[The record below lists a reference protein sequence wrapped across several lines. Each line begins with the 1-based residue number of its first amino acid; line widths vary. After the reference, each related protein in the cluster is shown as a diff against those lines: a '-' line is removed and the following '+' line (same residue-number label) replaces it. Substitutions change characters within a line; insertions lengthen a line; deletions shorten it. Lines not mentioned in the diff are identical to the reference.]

1 MKNNKRKQILIIA
14 GATASGKSS
23 LALNIYHKNFNK
35 IDDNIRKT
43 LKKHNLL
50 NIDYKIISADSR
62 QIYKN
67 IPIFSGIDTKE
78 KKEKIELIKI
88 INEDIVFSAGDFE
101 QIVVKKIDNFLK
113 NNQTPIIV
121 GGTSFY
127 LKSLLFENF
136 LPKVDVNIKLRKSIE
151 NKSLKEL
158 LKILEK
164 LDPERLKTIDK
175 NNKPRIIR
183 SIEIATKL
191 GYVPKIK
198 EKIKEKYNFI
208 FIWIKIDIEK
218 QKKLIEKNFKKR
230 VNKDFFDEALKLKKY
245 FEKLNWNNEKI
256 KKRFFKLGLSYK
268 FIFDFWDN
276 KISKEEFINLG
287 IKEEQKYAKRQNT
300 YLKKFFNNLP
310 KEVFKIELEKD

>member
-35 IDDNIRKT
+35 IDDNIKRT

-50 NIDYKIISADSR
+50 NNDYKIISADSR

-88 INEDIVFSAGDFE
+88 INEDIIFSAGDFE
-101 QIVVKKIDNFLK
+101 EIAIKKIDNFLK

-151 NKSLKEL
+151 NKSLNEL

-183 SIEIATKL
+183 SIEIATEL

-230 VNKDFFDEALKLKKY
+230 ANKDFFDEALKLKKY

-256 KKRFFKLGLSYK
+256 KKKFFKLGLSYK
-268 FIFDFWDN
+268 FIFDFWNN

-287 IKEEQKYAKRQNT
+287 IKEEQRYAKRQNT

-310 KEVFKIELEKD
+310 KEVIKIELEKD

>member
-50 NIDYKIISADSR
+50 DSDYKIISADSR

-101 QIVVKKIDNFLK
+101 EIAIKKMDNFLK

-151 NKSLKEL
+151 NKSLNEL

-183 SIEIATKL
+183 SIEIATEL

-208 FIWIKIDIEK
+208 FIKF
-218 QKKLIEKNFKKR
+218 LI
-230 VNKDFFDEALKLKKY
+230 
-245 FEKLNWNNEKI
+245 I
-256 KKRFFKLGLSYK
+256 
-268 FIFDFWDN
+268 
-276 KISKEEFINLG
+276 
-287 IKEEQKYAKRQNT
+287 
-300 YLKKFFNNLP
+300 
-310 KEVFKIELEKD
+310 

>member
-35 IDDNIRKT
+35 IDDNIKRT

-50 NIDYKIISADSR
+50 NNDYKIISADSR

-88 INEDIVFSAGDFE
+88 INEDIIFSAGDFE
-101 QIVVKKIDNFLK
+101 EIAIKKIDNFLK

-151 NKSLKEL
+151 NKSLNEL

-175 NNKPRIIR
+175 NNKPRVIR
-183 SIEIATKL
+183 SIEIATEL

-230 VNKDFFDEALKLKKY
+230 ANKDFFDEALKLKKY

-256 KKRFFKLGLSYK
+256 KKKFFKLGLSYK
-268 FIFDFWDN
+268 FIFDFWNN

-287 IKEEQKYAKRQNT
+287 IKEEQRYAKRQNT

-310 KEVFKIELEKD
+310 EEVVRI

>member
-1 MKNNKRKQILIIA
+1 MKNKRKQILIIA

-23 LALNIYHKNFNK
+23 LALDIYHKNFNK

-50 NIDYKIISADSR
+50 DTDYKIISADSR

-101 QIVVKKIDNFLK
+101 EIAIKKMDNFLK

-151 NKSLKEL
+151 NKSLNEL

-183 SIEIATKL
+183 SIEIATEL

-300 YLKKFFNNLP
+300 YLKKIFNNLP
-310 KEVFKIELEKD
+310 EEVVKIELEKD